1 MSKFQR
7 IAFRVGAF
15 GAILTAA
22 FHMIGHLQGTP
33 PAANETEKTL
43 WSLLT
48 TYAFDF
54 MGTKRTV
61 WELYTG
67 FSLSFSVFLAFV
79 GALDLAILRL
89 RRDDEPLMRTVAAI
103 NAGMFGVLLAV
114 SVVHFIPPPT
124 ICLAVCAIAFAAS
137 LVGRR

>member
-1 MSKFQR
+1 MNRFQR
-7 IAFRVGAF
+7 IAFRVGAI
-15 GAILTAA
+15 GAILTAV

-33 PAANETEKTL
+33 PPANDTEKTL

-54 MGTKRTV
+54 MGTRRTI
-61 WELYTG
+61 WELYEG
-67 FSLSFSVFLAFV
+67 FSLSFSAFLAFV

-89 RRDDEPLMRTVAAI
+89 RRDDAQLMRAVAAI
-103 NAGMFGVLLAV
+103 NAGMFGVLLVV

-124 ICLAVCAIAFAAS
+124 ICLGVCSVAFGAS
-137 LVGRR
+137 LVGRG